1 MVDRSALDPWIQSH
15 HLEDATLERYRKELA
30 GHPAKLLLLEDF
42 LVPAKAD
49 KLTRFLEHEAQFGQ
63 EFGLYSD
70 GSVSQ
75 EAWETAD
82 PDERMSRLS
91 RLAGIPPEY
100 QMSPN
105 ALTYLQFRQALQ
117 QPAFV
122 GFFEAATGFDLGESE
137 DFGVHAMGEG
147 DFLRPHSDD
156 IKGRRIALVIYL
168 SEGWEASYGGTLV
181 MTDPS
186 GSDSR
191 IDPRHNSIVIFD
203 VLADT
208 MHQVEP
214 ITADAAG
221 RERYTIGGWYPDRS

>member
-1 MVDRSALDPWIQSH
+1 MIDRSALEPWIQPR
-15 HLEDATLERYRKELA
+15 HLDEESLERCRKEMFA
-30 GHPAKLLLLEDF
+30 HPAKMLLLEDF

-49 KLTRFLEHEAQFGQ
+49 KLTRFLEQEAQFGK
-63 EFGLYSD
+63 EYGLYSD
-70 GSVSQ
+70 GSVSE
-75 EAWETAD
+75 EAWEAAD
-82 PDERMSRLS
+82 AAARMSRLS
-91 RLAGIPPEY
+91 RLAGIPSEF

-117 QPAFV
+117 QPAFI
-122 GFFEAATGFDLGESE
+122 GFFEAATGLDLGGSD
-137 DFGVHAMGEG
+137 DFGVHAMSEG

-168 SEGWEASYGGTLV
+168 SEDWQASYGGTLV
-181 MTDPS
+181 MTDPT

-191 IDPRHNSIVIFD
+191 VDPKHNSIVIFD

-214 ITADAAG
+214 ITAEAAG
-221 RERYTIGGWYPDRS
+221 RARYTIGGWYPDRA

>member
-1 MVDRSALDPWIQSH
+1 MVDRSALEPWIQTP
-15 HLEDATLERYRKELA
+15 HLEEASLERYRKEMSA
-30 GHPAKLLLLEDF
+30 HPAKLLLLEDF

-49 KLTRFLEHEAQFGQ
+49 KLTSFLENEARFGQ

-70 GSVSQ
+70 GSVSE
-75 EAWETAD
+75 EAWEAAD
-82 PDERMSRLS
+82 PEERMSRLS
-91 RLAGIPPEY
+91 RLAGIPPEF

-122 GFFEAATGFDLGESE
+122 GFFEAATGLDLGASD
-137 DFGVHAMGEG
+137 DFGVHAMGQG

-156 IKGRRIALVIYL
+156 IKGRRIALVMYL
-168 SEGWEASYGGTLV
+168 SADWHASYGGTLV
-181 MTDPS
+181 MTDAS
-186 GSDSR
+186 GTDTR
-191 IDPRHNSIVIFD
+191 VDPQHNNIVIFD

-214 ITADAAG
+214 ITAEAEG
-221 RERYTIGGWYPDRS
+221 RARYTIGGWYPDRS

>member
-1 MVDRSALDPWIQSH
+1 MLDRSTLEPWIQTQ
-15 HLEDATLERYRKELA
+15 HLEEDALDRYRNEMSA
-30 GHPAKLLLLEDF
+30 HPAKMLLLEDF

-49 KLTRFLEHEAQFGQ
+49 KLTRFLEQEAEFGK
-63 EFGLYSD
+63 EYGLYSD
-70 GSVSQ
+70 GSVG
-75 EAWETAD
+75 EDAWEAAD
-82 PDERMSRLS
+82 EAERMSRLS
-91 RLAGIPPEY
+91 RLAGIPPEH

-122 GFFEAATGFDLGESE
+122 GFFEAATGLELGDSD
-137 DFGVHAMGEG
+137 DFGVHAMSEG

-168 SEGWEASYGGTLV
+168 SEDWQANYGGTLV

-186 GSDSR
+186 GADAR
-191 IDPRHNSIVIFD
+191 VDPKHNNIVVFD

-208 MHQVEP
+208 MHRVEP
-214 ITADAAG
+214 ITAEAG
-221 RERYTIGGWYPDRS
+221 GRARYTIGGWYPDRA